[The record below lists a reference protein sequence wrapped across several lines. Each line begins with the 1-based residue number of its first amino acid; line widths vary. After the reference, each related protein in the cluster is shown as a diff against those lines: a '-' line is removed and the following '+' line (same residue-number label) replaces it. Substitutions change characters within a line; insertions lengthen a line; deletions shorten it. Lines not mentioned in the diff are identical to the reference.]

1 MQDVISLF
9 FEENKKLQA
18 ELEALHLSTEAE
30 KKEIN
35 ILSISLKQKDAEIDR
50 LKELTGYDSVSFFVC
65 FVFLLIYNLNERFE
79 KVFSTWSFIALD
91 CTSLPQACC
100 PVMFVY

>member
-50 LKELTGYDSVSFFVC
+50 LKELTGYDSVSFLVC
-65 FVFLLIYNLNERFE
+65 FVFLLIYNLNKRFE
-79 KVFSTWSFIALD
+79 KVFST
-91 CTSLPQACC
+91 
-100 PVMFVY
+100 